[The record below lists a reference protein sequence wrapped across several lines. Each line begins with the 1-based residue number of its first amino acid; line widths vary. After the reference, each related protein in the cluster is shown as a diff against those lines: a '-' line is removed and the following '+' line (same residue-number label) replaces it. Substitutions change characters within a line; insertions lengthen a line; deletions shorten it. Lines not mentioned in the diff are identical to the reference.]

1 MKHMKKKKTGKL
13 IILLI
18 LAIAIIFAISKFINN
33 TSKSSKL
40 TNIYEKL
47 NTAQTY
53 LFEMERNDK
62 NKVILAEKEN
72 KTIID
77 QYSENN
83 HSTTIVKN
91 GNTYL
96 VLHNRE
102 EYYVYENNNIDQTIL
117 IDEFKGIIKKEFT
130 TGTEKIQGKK
140 YNYEEFAGSTI
151 FTISNT
157 LDSNEENIKTRF
169 FFDNDGNLAF
179 IKTIAGK
186 EQELLKVKLEENVD
200 DAIFEI
206 PSNYAEN

>member
-1 MKHMKKKKTGKL
+1 MKKKKTRKL

-18 LAIAIIFAISKFINN
+18 LVIAIIFGISKFINN
-33 TSKSSKL
+33 PPESSKL
-40 TNIYEKL
+40 TNIYIKL

-53 LFEMERNDK
+53 LFEMQRNDE

-83 HSTTIVKN
+83 HSTTIVKD

-102 EYYVYENNNIDQTIL
+102 EYYVYENNNVDQTIL

-140 YNYEEFAGSTI
+140 YDYEEFAGSTI

-157 LDSNEENIKTRF
+157 LDSDEENIKTRF

-179 IKTIAGK
+179 IKTLAGK

>member
-1 MKHMKKKKTGKL
+1 MKHMKKKKTRKL

-18 LAIAIIFAISKFINN
+18 LAIAIIFGISKFINN
-33 TSKSSKL
+33 TSESSKL

-53 LFEMERNDK
+53 LFEMERNDE

-83 HSTTIVKN
+83 HSTTIVKG

-102 EYYVYENNNIDQTIL
+102 EYYVYENNNVDQTIL
-117 IDEFKGIIKKEFT
+117 IDEFKGIIKKDFS